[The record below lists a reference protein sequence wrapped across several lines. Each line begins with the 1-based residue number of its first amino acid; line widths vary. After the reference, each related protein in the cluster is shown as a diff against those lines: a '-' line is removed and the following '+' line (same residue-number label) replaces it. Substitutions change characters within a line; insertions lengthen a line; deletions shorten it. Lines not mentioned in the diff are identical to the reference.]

1 MKVLVTGFAPNVSH
15 PVNTSYEV
23 KKALRNNI
31 EGLEIVTD
39 DLVASYQHPL
49 EAIEKLIEKHHPDV
63 FICMGQALRREVISL
78 EKVGIN
84 YQNEERDWAVD
95 DDGFLPRDRAIV
107 EGGPD
112 GLFTNLPIQ
121 KMLKRMQ
128 DEEFPCE
135 ISLTAG
141 AIGCNNALYSV
152 LYLINTKYPNM
163 MGGFIHVPSHHQHP
177 RRLIKSF
184 ETEYI
189 ARGVEAALKGLLD

>member
-1 MKVLVTGFAPNVSH
+1 MKVLVTGFAPCESH

-23 KKALRNNI
+23 KNALRNNV

-39 DLVASYQHPL
+39 NMISSYQHPFDHM
-49 EAIEKLIEKHHPDV
+49 EKLIEKHHPDV

-95 DDGFLPRDRAIV
+95 DDGFLPKDRSIV

-121 KMLKRMQ
+121 KMLKCMQ

-141 AIGCNNALYSV
+141 AIGCNNALYSIM
-152 LYLINTKYPNM
+152 YLIRTKYPHM
-163 MGGFIHVPSHHQHP
+163 MGGFIHVPAHHQHP
-177 RRLIKSF
+177 RRIIKSYDV
-184 ETEYI
+184 EYL